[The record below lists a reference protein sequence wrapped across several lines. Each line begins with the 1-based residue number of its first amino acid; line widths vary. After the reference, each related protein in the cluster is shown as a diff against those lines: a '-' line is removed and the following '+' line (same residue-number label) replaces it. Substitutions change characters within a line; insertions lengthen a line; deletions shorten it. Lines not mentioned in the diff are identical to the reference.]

1 MATISTPNYLLD
13 QAMRRLKPT
22 PVTVPGM
29 GVIEKRLLA
38 TDWDQFKLAEPPA
51 GSGLKPIT
59 RTVDRS

>member
-38 TDWDQFKLAEPPA
+38 TDWD
-51 GSGLKPIT
+51 
-59 RTVDRS
+59 